1 MAAEKN
7 TEKNYAIVLLA
18 AGGSSRL
25 GHPKQLLSYQGQSL
39 LQYSLGEAL
48 ASGAGPVVVVLG
60 ANAETLQAQIK
71 TDNVH
76 VVVNEAWQEGMA
88 SSIRSGVKAVA
99 EINPSAK
106 GLILMVCDQP
116 FVTAP
121 LLNELITA
129 HQKTGK
135 GIVTC
140 SYEDT
145 YGPPVF
151 FHASLFPEL
160 RQLKGDI
167 GARSIVRQHTED
179 VEAIPFP
186 EGNVDIDTDADYEKL
201 KRETSP

>member
-1 MAAEKN
+1 
-7 TEKNYAIVLLA
+7 
-18 AGGSSRL
+18 
-25 GHPKQLLSYQGQSL
+25 
-39 LQYSLGEAL
+39 
-48 ASGAGPVVVVLG
+48 
-60 ANAETLQAQIK
+60 
-71 TDNVH
+71 
-76 VVVNEAWQEGMA
+76 MA

-99 EINPSAK
+99 EINQSAE

-116 FVTAP
+116 FVTAA

-160 RQLKGDI
+160 LHLTGDT
-167 GARSIVRQHTED
+167 GARSIVRQHTDD

-186 EGNVDIDTDADYEKL
+186 EGTIDIDTDADYEKL
-201 KRETSP
+201 KRGILP